1 MKKKYDITVSK
12 LTARIIE
19 LKNGMDS
26 LEKNVK
32 DKLENEKSMMM
43 ITSQQ
48 LLKEGEIKNENVR
61 FYEEELRKLRQLL
74 EIQAN

>member
-26 LEKNVK
+26 IEKNMK
-32 DKLENEKSMMM
+32 DKLDNEKSMMM

-48 LLKEGEIKNENVR
+48 LLKDNEIKNENVK

-74 EIQAN
+74 

>member
-48 LLKEGEIKNENVR
+48 LLKEGEIKNENVK

-74 EIQAN
+74 

>member
-1 MKKKYDITVSK
+1 MEDLIKVETEKRFQMKKGYDITVSK

-32 DKLENEKSMMM
+32 DK
-43 ITSQQ
+43 
-48 LLKEGEIKNENVR
+48 V
-61 FYEEELRKLRQLL
+61 
-74 EIQAN
+74 